1 VHVDYTGEGHRAWA
15 DPTGRVGRGETVGE
29 LGLVTGGARAAFVE
43 AAEDCEVVEV
53 GVGAV
58 RAMCAA
64 RPSLRAALERAVGE
78 HRRAFQAR
86 QEAARRAVQAEMD
99 DLAVRL
105 ERAMRYLEAHEV
117 PARLPARCR
126 ALPRRRRRAPPTARA
141 RGGQDAMRD
150 ARRRRVRDKLIRGV
164 QARARALAR
173 RGLGC
178 GRLRAGRVRAG
189 AEEQSRRDLW
199 A

>member
-1 VHVDYTGEGHRAWA
+1 MHVDYTGEGHRAWA

-99 DLAVRL
+99 NLAVRL
-105 ERAMRYLEAHEV
+105 ERAMHFLEGHEV
-117 PARLPARCR
+117 PARRR
-126 ALPRRRRRAPPTARA
+126 ALPRRRRRCAPPTARA
-141 RGGQDAMRD
+141 RGGQDAIRA